1 MATLKQR
8 LHRKNADGGYDVV
21 HLETSASV
29 VMRADGSTSVEQ
41 SLTEIESWDLLKYEE
56 AGDYAGMPYMEDD
69 ASTLEG
75 HPASDFVL
83 AANANF
89 APSVHNHTKSQIT
102 DFSHSHTKSEISDFA
117 HTHTKAQITDFP
129 TTMTP
134 AAHTHAASDI
144 TSGTFD
150 AARIPNLN
158 ASKITAGT
166 LPVARGGTGAATATA
181 NYVFAA
187 PNGSNGAPAFR
198 KLVAADIPS
207 LAASKITSGTLS
219 VARGGTGV
227 TSLDALKTAMGIP
240 SIKVGYFSKAVTATS
255 ENRTVTSEIT
265 AEGTIVAVFIGMSY
279 YSGGSS
285 IGSSKL
291 NYRLAV
297 PATLNDSGQ
306 YNKWDPETNIIIP
319 GNSVT
324 LVPLMYAE
332 SEAYGYFGIGPYYS
346 KSSKSCGEV
355 SEATMDGPRK
365 KGCRN
370 GKCGPERENEAT
382 THKD

>member
-102 DFSHSHTKSEISDFA
+102 DFSHSHTKAEISDFT

-129 TTMTP
+129 TTMAP
-134 AAHTHAASDI
+134 AAHTHAASDV
-144 TSGTFD
+144 TSGTL
-150 AARIPNLN
+150 A
-158 ASKITAGT
+158 
-166 LPVARGGTGAATATA
+166 VARGGTGAATATA

-207 LAASKITSGTLS
+207 LAASKITSGTLA

-227 TSLDALKTAMGIP
+227 TSLDSLKTAMGIP
-240 SIKVGYFSKAVTATS
+240 SIKVGYFSKGVTATS
-255 ENRTVTSEIT
+255 NNTTVTSEIT

-279 YSGGSS
+279 YSGGTNT
-285 IGSSKL
+285 GSSKL

-332 SEAYGYFGIGPYYS
+332 SEAYGYLGIGPYYN
-346 KSSKSCGEV
+346 KSSKSCGKV
-355 SEATMDGPRK
+355 SVSTSLITISAYAAEGSSSSSKT
-365 KGCRN
+365 N
-370 GKCGPERENEAT
+370 GTIRVSGIYLYS
-382 THKD
+382 